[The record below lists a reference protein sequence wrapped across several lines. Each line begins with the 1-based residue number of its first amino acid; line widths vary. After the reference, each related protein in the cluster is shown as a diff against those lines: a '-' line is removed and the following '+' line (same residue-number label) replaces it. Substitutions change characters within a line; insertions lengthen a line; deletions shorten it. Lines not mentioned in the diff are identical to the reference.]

1 MKGIDILLDPQTGDL
16 MASTARNAAGLIDR
30 GLEIGDTTWQNQA
43 VILQAFQGEFKEFPT
58 LGVGISNLLGDN
70 EMTGWKRE
78 IALQLEADDM
88 KVREV
93 DIDIANKKLVI
104 DAVYRS

>member
-1 MKGIDILLDPQTGDL
+1 MKGIDILIDPHTGDL
-16 MASTARNAAGLIDR
+16 LTNTARDAAGLIAQ
-30 GLEIGDTTWQNQA
+30 GLEIGDATWQNQA

-58 LGVGISNLLGDN
+58 LGAGISDLLGDN

-78 IALQLEADDM
+78 IALQLEADGM
-88 KVREV
+88 KVQIV
-93 DIDIANKKLVI
+93 DINVQNKKLVI